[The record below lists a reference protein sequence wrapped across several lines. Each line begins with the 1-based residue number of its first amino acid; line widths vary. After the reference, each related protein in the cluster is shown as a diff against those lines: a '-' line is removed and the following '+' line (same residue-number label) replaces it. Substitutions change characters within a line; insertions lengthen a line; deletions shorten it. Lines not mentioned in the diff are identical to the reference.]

1 MKQRLSSTE
10 QFPSGCVEQPGAS
23 CYTAAER
30 LRLLPSLEN
39 VTLRQTLGWPVKRG
53 GHSLHCE
60 NGGASRCHPSPT
72 PPPLHPREQRPR
84 TWWRLEAQD
93 WASAAW
99 ALSVSCLSAL
109 FSTVT
114 LPSPICLTN
123 RRNYTTVERTKKK
136 QQKKTTKRKKGND
149 NKDNIDKCQSLSI
162 LTETVLL
169 LSETISLENN
179 AANEGS
185 RGNGCVQRNGACSK
199 MTGRFSG
206 KTLSSPLCSAA
217 WGHRLLR
224 RAQWPSA
231 SALPRGC
238 TL

>member
-1 MKQRLSSTE
+1 MLR
-10 QFPSGCVEQPGAS
+10 CVRRWGGQSKGGDTA
-23 CYTAAER
+23 YTVKTAGLPAAIR
-30 LRLLPSLEN
+30 
-39 VTLRQTLGWPVKRG
+39 
-53 GHSLHCE
+53 
-60 NGGASRCHPSPT
+60 A
-72 PPPLHPREQRPR
+72 PPLHPFHPREQRPR

-185 RGNGCVQRNGACSK
+185 RGNECVQRNGACSK
-199 MTGRFSG
+199 MTGRLSG